1 MSVPQYNRSEKRA
14 NFSDLTGGY
23 DSRHT
28 PLVVEAESKSK
39 LKAVTAQNVDFF
51 RTGAVQKRL
60 GKTQQGD
67 DVTGGS
73 STFASQTAA
82 DNTATAIYVSGSS
95 QKIAQKITAG
105 STATITQLTFKIG
118 VYNLTTSGYSVN
130 SIAEIWSDSSGTPG
144 SIITNGQSSTI
155 PLTVVGTTLA
165 LGDLTNYTYNFPT
178 PPSVSSGSVY
188 WLVISVA
195 SSSTGQVLRAGDK
208 DGATANVKSSSSGGS
223 TWGGGQNKDL
233 YYVAY
238 KANSASAITGIYDYR
253 HGYDQTREQLVTAN
267 GNLYKRDKS
276 GGAFVSTWTSIANTL
291 DVGQDNLSSFATLK
305 DYAFCTDGADS
316 PGVVWDGASTG
327 AMRHGYRLSYP
338 YTGYCNNSNNGIS
351 ITSIAGSVIT
361 LDASQPANGLY
372 VGKIIYLTGSA
383 NIDPQTATVK
393 SFTTTG
399 TVGGATY
406 YVTQIVIE
414 EQGIQT
420 DHTKVRWNGATLSV
434 NTSSGTRN
442 INTSGSNTCF
452 SFLLVTALKSGG
464 YRTAEFS
471 VDVATGAAASIRFE
485 NVAAAISTNGTQ
497 FAFDIGDRAT
507 AVFMSDPFNPG
518 NSTSTT
524 SGVAPTINYYK
535 VSASTSY
542 IENGLNPLI
551 NGTTNFYI
559 YDEVVTTNSTL
570 LDEYGYPQEYFT
582 AQIDAPKALYLCVF
596 QGYLVAAGDPSNRN
610 RFWTSQADAPQ
621 IYSAAGGSYGSFYD
635 LDANDGDVI
644 TGIAAWN
651 TSLYIFKRHSVYY
664 AEFTG
669 LADAPFSIRRLQG
682 ALGALSGWSVKAL
695 DWGVVFLSERG
706 PAFVSGTAVAL
717 LPGADAI
724 QNLFDPN
731 DSSRFNLGV
740 MQYSTAGHNSTKQ
753 QVWWGVA
760 STNATNRDQ
769 ILVYDY
775 ANRAFSIN
783 TDSSNYLTEVGDAYG
798 FQKVWS
804 GNYNGEVFEQES
816 GTTDDGTNIPFLWE
830 SPWITFTGGSDKKH
844 IDRIW
849 VRGDVQ
855 SSATTLSVDIYKDF
869 STTSSRTLTF
879 DMTDSRFKAGMQVP
893 VNLEAKAFK
902 VRFSNTTAV
911 PLKIDS
917 FELDYQLR
925 GMRV

>member
-67 DVTGGS
+67 GLTI
-73 STFASQTAA
+73 STYSSQTTANSNGSFSPSTANAA
-82 DNTATAIYVSGSS
+82 I
-95 QKIAQKITAG
+95 AG
-105 STATITQLTFKIG
+105 SF
-118 VYNLTTSGYSVN
+118 
-130 SIAEIWSDSSGTPG
+130 
-144 SIITNGQSSTI
+144 
-155 PLTVVGTTLA
+155 
-165 LGDLTNYTYNFPT
+165 
-178 PPSVSSGSVY
+178 
-188 WLVISVA
+188 VA
-195 SSSTGQVLRAGDK
+195 P
-208 DGATANVKSSSSGGS
+208 SSSSVGS
-223 TWGGGQNKDL
+223 VVLKLSNPALCLANVAITTDSAGSPNPAFIGQASPQSVNNTLSDITFTFSTPIALTSGNTYWIVIQCGSSAGWTIATYGAKAGATVKTTPDYTSGPWASASKDL
-233 YYVAY
+233 YYKLYAATVSPAV
-238 KANSASAITGIYDYR
+238 TGIFDYR
-253 HGYDQTREQLVTAN
+253 HGYDQTREQLVTFN

-570 LDEYGYPQEYFT
+570 LDEYGYPTEYFT

-621 IYSAAGGSYGSFYD
+621 IYSAAGGSYGSYYD
-635 LDANDGDVI
+635 LDTNDGDVI
-644 TGIAAWN
+644 TGLAAWN

-664 AEFTG
+664 AEYTG

-682 ALGALSGWSVKAL
+682 ALGALSGWAVKAL

-830 SPWITFTGGSDKKH
+830 SPWLTFTGGSDKKH

-902 VRFSNTTAV
+902 VRFSNTTDV